1 MSNPEATYVRPPVV
15 DDEISTPEACVD
27 MAGFL
32 NQATDAPKG
41 ATASAEDVG
50 KGTDPKVEREEAK
63 EKCWE
68 NKRRKLPLVVDARW
82 LNFEQF
88 KNRYS
93 LSEGME
99 IIEFLRGHPHIAQEV
114 AREKSRRTSKKGDTR
129 PARPIADADTN
140 WIQRIRIQSPQ
151 LLLLLSRLTGHGDQW
166 TITRPRVFFQPFR
179 IFYYYLKPVKK
190 CLKILEDRWSNSST
204 GHNHETFSLAD
215 AEALLETGPSKG
227 EGPESDS
234 FGDDGFPEDAAVAG
248 EKDPEVVVSGPLLDS
263 PVTLSHVRK
272 YVELVENYIKP
283 LWEKAKGTS
292 KRKIRFQDLSMSFQ
306 SGELLYVPPV
316 SDYARNTETAKA
328 STVKMYQ
335 SAWRLY
341 SMVLSPVKDVD
352 PDDTH
357 KLTKR
362 EIFIYAYYYDYD
374 GTSYIPVS
382 HRFAITD
389 YEGEKDITTLQIYPM
404 RFHKDAEKIKAGLHK
419 QGQWFQ
425 QAVRQRHLCY
435 DGWTLTHGPT
445 GGTIESTKMSNLP
458 TREHIDG
465 DVIIDFVE
473 GYKSD
478 AAVGPGPSSWDE
490 LADFD
495 DSGWPVG
502 DDELSIRYLD
512 MTANRQLR
520 VIGELKDMTQRGE
533 WYGGKMQNEHI
544 KSRSRLK
551 AFNEGK
557 HVTVLEDDDLILLPR
572 RVVGYAFRERKFY
585 MLDIQALME
594 IPASQDVF
602 KDLKIDPTHR
612 TMVLSLVK
620 SHLEKQATQKQ
631 RPSVNLNQDLIRG
644 KGSGLV
650 ILLHGVPGVGKTA
663 TAEAVAQ
670 VFKKPLFV
678 ITCGDL
684 GFLPGDVED
693 ALRGIFRLAHHWDC
707 VLLLDEADIFLSR
720 RELGDLKRN
729 ALVSGNQTVDI
740 FKVNIRKLEEIEKKK
755 QDLLAETNPDAPK
768 PPAMAIDKLN
778 ILRWAASHFDRHKKS
793 PEQRWNGRQ
802 IRNAFQIAY
811 SLAHFDIDTPG
822 DPQIENESSQHPSE
836 GGGVDVPVRVP
847 HLDWVHFD
855 KVAQAIEKFEDYL
868 YHAAA
873 ETPMDQAKRTH
884 IRYDYYPTQETQHPT
899 GYLPPPSYRNQSQI
913 PTNTRPAP
921 LQGQRPRQQQE
932 LAREEQRT
940 PTRMQNSG
948 QPQQRRLNVPGKA
961 QQRSNMNAPAQQ
973 RTPSPVASRQYTH
986 MNPSPGR
993 ARKTPL
999 SKRNDSGYS
1008 SWGTDPRMPDPLSAQ
1023 DTHGQ
1028 DDEVD
1033 AEFYDFEGEQG
1044 PQGNHGDNDSYFDQP
1059 DMSYENEAV
1068 AEEFDDF

>member
-1 MSNPEATYVRPPVV
+1 MFASVPTYVRPPVV
-15 DDEISTPEACVD
+15 DDAISAPGARVD
-27 MAGFL
+27 MVGFL

-41 ATASAEDVG
+41 AAASAEKAE
-50 KGTDPKVEREEAK
+50 KGADPEVEREEVK
-63 EKCWE
+63 ECWE
-68 NKRRKLPLVVDARW
+68 DKRRKLPLVVDARW

-114 AREKSRRTSKKGDTR
+114 AREKSRRRSKKGDTR

-151 LLLLLSRLTGHGDQW
+151 LLLLLSRLAGHGDQW
-166 TITRPRVFFQPFR
+166 MITRPRVFFQPFR
-179 IFYYYLKPVKK
+179 IFYYSLEPVKQ
-190 CLKILEDRWSNSST
+190 CLKILEDRWANSSM

-215 AEALLETGPSKG
+215 AEGLLETGRSKG
-227 EGPESDS
+227 ESPESDS
-234 FGDDGFPEDAAVAG
+234 FSDDGFPEDAAVAG
-248 EKDPEVVVSGPLLDS
+248 GMDPKLVVSGPLLNS
-263 PVTLSHVRK
+263 PVALIHVRK
-272 YVELVENYIKP
+272 YVELVENHIKP

-306 SGELLYVPPV
+306 PGELLYVPPV

-341 SMVLSPVKDVD
+341 SVALSAVKDVD

-357 KLTKR
+357 KLTRR
-362 EIFIYAYYYDYD
+362 ELIIHAYYYDYD

-382 HRFAITD
+382 HRFSITD
-389 YEGEKDITTLQIYPM
+389 YEGEKDITTLQVYPM
-404 RFHKDAEKIKAGLHK
+404 RFHKDAGRIKADLHK
-419 QGQWFQ
+419 QGIWFM
-425 QAVRQRHLCY
+425 QAVRQKHLCY

-445 GGTIESTKMSNLP
+445 GGTVESTKTSNLP

-465 DVIIDFVE
+465 DVVIDFVE

-478 AAVGPGPSSWDE
+478 AAVGPGPPSWE
-490 LADFD
+490 EPADFD
-495 DSGWPVG
+495 DSDWLVG
-502 DDELSIRYLD
+502 DDELSIRYWD

-533 WYGGKMQNEHI
+533 WYSEKMRNEHI
-544 KSRSRLK
+544 KSSSRLK
-551 AFNEGK
+551 PFNEGK
-557 HVTVLEDDDLILLPR
+557 HVTDLEDDDLILLPR

-585 MLDIQALME
+585 MLDIQALRE

-612 TMVLSLVK
+612 TVVVSLVM
-620 SHLEKQATQKQ
+620 SHLEKQTIQKQ

-644 KGSGLV
+644 KESGLV

-670 VFKKPLFV
+670 VFRKPLFV
-678 ITCGDL
+678 ITSGDL

-693 ALRGIFRLAHHWDC
+693 ALRGIFRLAHLWDC
-707 VLLLDEADIFLSR
+707 VLLLDEAEIFLSR

-729 ALVSGNQTVDI
+729 ALVSGNQTVEI

-755 QDLLAETNPDAPK
+755 QDLLADAPK
-768 PPAMAIDKLN
+768 PPVMTIDKPN
-778 ILRWAASHFDRHKKS
+778 ILRWAASHFDMHKKS
-793 PEQRWNGRQ
+793 PEQRLNGRQ

-811 SLAHFDIDTPG
+811 SLAHFDINTSG
-822 DPQIENESSQHPSE
+822 DPQIETESSQDPSE
-836 GGGVDVPVRVP
+836 NGGVDAPVRAP

-873 ETPMDQAKRTH
+873 ETSMDQAKRTH

-899 GYLPPPSYRNQSQI
+899 GYLRPPSYRNQSQLLA
-913 PTNTRPAP
+913 NTRPAP
-921 LQGQRPRQQQE
+921 LQGQRRRQQQQ

-940 PTRMQNSG
+940 PTPMQNHG
-948 QPQQRRLNVPGKA
+948 QPQQGRLNVPGKS
-961 QQRSNMNAPAQQ
+961 QQRNNMNPPPQQ
-973 RTPSPVASRQYTH
+973 RTPSPLASRQYTH
-986 MNPSPGR
+986 MNPSSGR

-1008 SWGTDPRMPDPLSAQ
+1008 SWGTDPHRPDPLSAQ

-1028 DDEVD
+1028 DDEMD
-1033 AEFYDFEGEQG
+1033 TELYDFEGEQG
-1044 PQGNHGDNDSYFDQP
+1044 PPGNHGDNDSYFGQP
-1059 DMSYENEAV
+1059 DMSYENEEM